1 MAAPKIALR
10 KIDELTPDP
19 RNARTHSP
27 EQVEQPV
34 LSINRFG
41 YTVPGV
47 HDENDVVRIGN
58 GRLAAVRLIYE
69 RGGKVYLSPGQA
81 NGGKA
86 IPAGTIPIM
95 DGSGYTEDEWKALA
109 LGDNQLALQAG
120 WDHEQLTAQLDELA
134 AVNFDFAEIGF
145 DQAALDA
152 LAAGGDPEDGGAG
165 SGGGR
170 GAPGELQDSTFSH
183 QDQFAVIVRCENEA
197 EQEERFNVLR
207 ETYGAENV
215 KVVVV

>member
-1 MAAPKIALR
+1 MAAPKITLR

-27 EQVEQPV
+27 EQIDQ
-34 LSINRFG
+34 LAGSIGRFG
-41 YTVPGV
+41 FTVPGI
-47 HDENDVVRIGN
+47 HDEHDVVRVGN

-69 RGGKVYLSPGQA
+69 RGGKVYLAPGQA

-86 IPAGTIPIM
+86 IPVGTIPIM

-109 LGDNQLALQAG
+109 LGDNQLALQAR
-120 WDHEQLTAQLDELA
+120 WDVEQLTAQLDELA
-134 AVNFDFAEIGF
+134 AVNFNIEEIGF

-152 LAAGGDPEDGGAG
+152 LASGPDPEAGGGTRNTG
-165 SGGGR
+165 
-170 GAPGELQDSTFSH
+170 GELEDSQFNH
-183 QDQFAVIVRCENEA
+183 ADQFAVIVRCADAA
-197 EQEERFNVLR
+197 EQEARFNRLR
-207 ETYGAENV
+207 DEFGPDNV

>member
-10 KIDELTPDP
+10 KVDELTLDP
-19 RNARTHSP
+19 NNARTHDDAQI
-27 EQVEQPV
+27 ED
-34 LSINRFG
+34 LAGSIGRFG

-58 GRLAAVRLIYE
+58 GRLRAVRLIYE
-69 RGGKVYLSPGQA
+69 RGGRVYLAPGQA

-95 DGSGYTEDEWKALA
+95 DGSGYTEAEWKALA
-109 LGDNQLALQAG
+109 LGDNQLSLRAG
-120 WDHEQLTAQLDELA
+120 WDIEILTGQLDELA
-134 AVNFDFAEIGF
+134 AADFDIGLIGF

-152 LAAGGDPEDGGAG
+152 LAEGPDPEAG
-165 SGGGR
+165 TGR
-170 GAPGELQDSTFSH
+170 DTTGELEDSSFEH
-183 QDQFAVIVRCENEA
+183 ADQFAVIIRCKDAA
-197 EQEERFNVLR
+197 EQEARFNRLR
-207 ETYGAENV
+207 DEFGPDNV

>member
-1 MAAPKIALR
+1 MAAPKIVLR
-10 KIDELTPDP
+10 KIDGLTPDP
-19 RNARTHSP
+19 RNARTHSLA
-27 EQVEQPV
+27 QVEQ
-34 LSINRFG
+34 LAGSIGRFG

-86 IPAGTIPIM
+86 IPVGTIPIM

-120 WDHEQLTAQLDELA
+120 WDIEQLTAQLDEPSA
-134 AVNFDFAEIGF
+134 NNFDIEAIGF

-152 LAAGGDPEDGGAG
+152 LASGDGEGGGAG
-165 SGGGR
+165 GGR
-170 GAPGELQDSTFSH
+170 DTTGELEDSQFNH
-183 QDQFAVIVRCENEA
+183 ADQFAVIVRCKDEA
-197 EQEERFNVLR
+197 EQEARFNRLR
-207 ETYGAENV
+207 DEFGPDNV